1 MTIAELLEL
10 DVPDTAETAT
20 VSVPVPADILW
31 LLDEHP
37 AELGLPSGASRRKL
51 LAALLEKGARTAAA
65 EWRQEARERY
75 YSSLAVD
82 EERAAVAAAVGN
94 ELAEDGIL

>member
-1 MTIAELLEL
+1 MTVAELLEL
-10 DVPDTAETAT
+10 EVPTTAHTAT

-37 AELGLPSGASRRKL
+37 AELGLPSGASRRKQ
-51 LAALLEKGARTAAA
+51 LAALLEKGARAGAA
-65 EWRQEARERY
+65 ERRQEARERY
-75 YSSLAVD
+75 YASLAAD
-82 EERAAVAAAVGN
+82 EERAAVAAVVGA